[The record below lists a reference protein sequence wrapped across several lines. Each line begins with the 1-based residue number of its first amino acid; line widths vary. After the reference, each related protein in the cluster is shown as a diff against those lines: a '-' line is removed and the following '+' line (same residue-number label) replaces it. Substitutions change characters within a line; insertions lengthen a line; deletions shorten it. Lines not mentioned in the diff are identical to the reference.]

1 MLKNKN
7 IGFVLTGSFYVIR
20 KVIPK
25 IKKIVKL
32 LNMKLVYY
40 ERKSLIL

>member
-25 IKKIVKL
+25 IKKLVKL
-32 LNMKLVYY
+32 GGLRLCNIVIK
-40 ERKSLIL
+40 